1 MSQSANVLSIEA
13 IRDFEAALI
22 QFYEVASRT
31 TGNMSQQ
38 SQHML
43 QWLEM
48 DRPVFWKRQ
57 VEIGHDRLA
66 EARTRLTQ
74 CMMRR
79 TGDFKPSCFDEKKAL
94 ERAKRDLEFARA
106 QINIVK
112 QWIVKSRKES
122 EEFNGRQAQLT
133 RLLEGDIPRMVA
145 LLRRIVEKL
154 DQYTNITT
162 AEAMSL
168 VTSSLADDTDS
179 EDDATEEATS
189 TDTDGS
195 ESGTIVEGEPGST
208 EEAAAKGE

>member
-1 MSQSANVLSIEA
+1 MSESANVLSIEA

-22 QFYEVASRT
+22 QFYEIANRT
-31 TGNMSQQ
+31 TGNMAQQ

-94 ERAKRDLEFARA
+94 ERAKQNLEYSRA
-106 QINIVK
+106 QINVVK
-112 QWIVKSRKES
+112 QWIVKARKES
-122 EEFNGRQAQLT
+122 EEFNGRKAQLT
-133 RLLEGDIPRMVA
+133 RLLEGDVPRMVA
-145 LLRRIVEKL
+145 LLRRITEKL
-154 DQYTNITT
+154 EQYANITT

-168 VTSSLADDTDS
+168 VTSSIEDDNNTDS
-179 EDDATEEATS
+179 DQSAAETPPEATEDTAATSETDDASGVAASGEE
-189 TDTDGS
+189 
-195 ESGTIVEGEPGST
+195 
-208 EEAAAKGE
+208 K